1 VYFGELTVNSLFNL
15 RRGAYWLAV
24 LLREVSKRG
33 NNTHFEI

>member
-33 NNTHFEI
+33 TKHIFEI